1 MPGPV
6 VACLYVFVFNALDVF
21 EEGKN
26 RTKDTMDNGTREL
39 RLFELENGPLIHVEV
54 NMEELP
60 LFLFKS
66 RDRVEESLEVRN
78 TILTTNGQRLQ
89 QYVKVT
95 GGREFGLPGPADR
108 DVYVATMRHVHQ
120 RGGMPPDGRVSF
132 TIYGLLRLMGKNPK
146 AGKNH
151 ERVRESL
158 HRIATTD
165 IYAENAF
172 YNMEGEVFESQRF
185 SPWRV
190 TFRRVKHRGN
200 RAERHTLKFDEV
212 LVRSY
217 NANYLKSLDSDF
229 YFSLHNSLAKTLYGL
244 VDVRRKGTL
253 RWTVEI
259 QQLRQLIPLPGIY
272 YQPSKIKER
281 LDAAHRE
288 LVRCGFLTR
297 VDFEERRD
305 GVHLVHYGISARF
318 VRERTAAT
326 SDLSPRDLTVVESL
340 IETGMWPEVARKLV
354 REQGPDHLLTL
365 LEALP
370 YQQGIENPPAWI
382 RRYAENNWPVPL
394 PGLHGADANS
404 SRPAFPGPEPSRDL
418 IARQVKARLKAG
430 EFDKTIQDFENL
442 SYEDYKTFVGASR
455 PIADALGNRFY
466 LSLDGDLYLYVGGV
480 EEHNRFR
487 IHTLQ
492 RALDD

>member
-1 MPGPV
+1 MWDPV
-6 VACLYVFVFNALDVF
+6 VAFLYVFVFNALDVF
-21 EEGKN
+21 GDGKN
-26 RTKDTMDNGTREL
+26 KNKDTMDNGSREL
-39 RLFELENGPLIHVEV
+39 RLCEFENGPLIHVEV

-66 RDRVEESLEVRN
+66 RDRIEESLEVRN
-78 TILTTNGQRLQ
+78 TILTTDGQRLQ

-95 GGREFGLPGPADR
+95 GGRELGLPGPADR

-120 RGGMPPDGRVSF
+120 GGGMPPDGRVSF

-190 TFRRVKHRGN
+190 TLRRVKHRGN

-229 YFSLHNSLAKTLYGL
+229 YFSLHNALAKTLYGL
-244 VDVRRKGTL
+244 IDVRRKGKL
-253 RWTVEI
+253 RWSVELM
-259 QQLRQLIPLPGIY
+259 QLRQLIPLPDIY

-288 LVRCGFLTR
+288 LLRRGFLTR
-297 VDFEERRD
+297 VDHEERQ
-305 GVHLVHYGISARF
+305 GVHLVHYGISGRF
-318 VRERTAAT
+318 VRERTVA
-326 SDLSPRDLTVVESL
+326 SYDLSPLDRSVVEGL
-340 IETGMWPEVARKLV
+340 IEAGVWPEAARKLV
-354 REQGPDHLLTL
+354 RDHGPDHCLTYL
-365 LEALP
+365 DALP
-370 YQQGIENPPAWI
+370 FQQGVENPGAWL
-382 RRYAENNWPVPL
+382 RRYIDNGWPVPL
-394 PGLHGADANS
+394 PGTQGSAA
-404 SRPAFPGPEPSRDL
+404 SRPSTPVWGAAPPPSL
-418 IARQVKARLKAG
+418 LERQVKTRLDVG
-430 EFDKTIQDFENL
+430 EFDKII
-442 SYEDYKTFVGASR
+442 R
-455 PIADALGNRFY
+455 
-466 LSLDGDLYLYVGGV
+466 
-480 EEHNRFR
+480 
-487 IHTLQ
+487 
-492 RALDD
+492 